1 MRWFNDIVEK
11 QVKKNLD
18 EYILKFEN
26 LKNEV
31 IKFRHDLQSLQL
43 EEEILERTQNH
54 LKIILDRTEG
64 DIISF
69 RETLV
74 SSDKRNFIRMDENS
88 LLLRQEIETSVS
100 NLIQIFNKRL
110 DALGDKRGMVTD
122 LLKKIA
128 KLEGDLEDKNAV
140 S

>member
-1 MRWFNDIVEK
+1 MKWFNDIVEK

-18 EYILKFEN
+18 EYILKFED
-26 LKNEV
+26 LRKEV

-43 EEEILERTQNH
+43 EEEVLERTQNH
-54 LKIILDRTEG
+54 LKIILDRTEK

-69 RETLV
+69 RDTLV

-110 DALGDKRGMVTD
+110 DALGEKRGMVTD

-128 KLEGDLEDKNAV
+128 KLEGELEDKNGQ
-140 S
+140 